1 MRLIGF
7 LLVFLGLGVGGW
19 TASVLGWRSLVSAD
33 VAPSHP
39 ARPVLVLAGPYRVV
53 RHPRALA
60 VLLMAC
66 GAVVLRGP
74 FPFWLSGTAVAATLL
89 AATSRD
95 RQLLARFGEAYR
107 RYQRAVPFIVPGIST
122 R

>member
-1 MRLIGF
+1 
-7 LLVFLGLGVGGW
+7 
-19 TASVLGWRSLVSAD
+19 
-33 VAPSHP
+33 
-39 ARPVLVLAGPYRVV
+39 
-53 RHPRALA
+53 
-60 VLLMAC
+60 MAC